1 MNIIEETKRSIREE
15 ISRLLDGHDPGDPDI
30 SPIEYAVRVA
40 RLDVIVEVQEK
51 TEEITA
57 VEDLKPLVLALHD
70 KVKQIN
76 PFDPALTEEQAA
88 ATSAKWGLYAEL
100 AGFINGLRKKIEH

>member
-1 MNIIEETKRSIREE
+1 MNIIEKTKNNIREE
-15 ISRLLDGHDPGDPDI
+15 INRILEINDPGEPDI
-30 SPIEYAVRVA
+30 SPLEVVA
-40 RLDVIVEVQEK
+40 RKTRLDVIEEVRQRM
-51 TEEITA
+51 EEITA

-76 PFDPALTEEQAA
+76 PFDPTLTEEQAA
-88 ATSAKWGLYAEL
+88 VASAKWGLYAEL

>member
-15 ISRLLDGHDPGDPDI
+15 INRILEINDPGEPNI
-30 SPIEYAVRVA
+30 NPLEVVAREA
-40 RLDVIVEVQEK
+40 RLDVIEEVRQK
-51 TEEITA
+51 MEEIRA

-70 KVKQIN
+70 KVTQIN

-88 ATSAKWGLYAEL
+88 VASAKWGLYAEL
-100 AGFINGLRKKIEH
+100 AGYINGLRKKIEH

>member
-1 MNIIEETKRSIREE
+1 MNIIEETKNSIREE
-15 ISRLLDGHDPGDPDI
+15 TNRLLDGNDPGDPDI

-40 RLDVIVEVQEK
+40 RLDVIEEVRQRM
-51 TEEITA
+51 EEITA

-88 ATSAKWGLYAEL
+88 VASAKWGLYAEL
-100 AGFINGLRKKIEH
+100 AGYINGLRKKIEH

>member
-1 MNIIEETKRSIREE
+1 MNIIEETKNSIREE
-15 ISRLLDGHDPGDPDI
+15 TCRLLDGNDPGDPDI

-40 RLDVIVEVQEK
+40 RLDVIEEVQEK
-51 TEEITA
+51 TGNITS

-76 PFDPALTEEQAA
+76 PFDPTLTEEQAA
-88 ATSAKWGLYAEL
+88 VASAKWGLYAEL
-100 AGFINGLRKKIEH
+100 AGYINGLRKKIEH

>member
-15 ISRLLDGHDPGDPDI
+15 INRILDVNDPGEPDI
-30 SPIEYAVRVA
+30 SPLEAVA
-40 RLDVIVEVQEK
+40 REARLNVIEEVRQRMEN
-51 TEEITA
+51 ITA

-70 KVKQIN
+70 KVTQIN

-88 ATSAKWGLYAEL
+88 TASAKWGLYAQL
-100 AGFINGLRKKIEH
+100 AGFINGLRKKIGH